1 MSRLVT
7 SSRGETSSILGAVPR
22 VRFPVSPYHI
32 CRSRRSAVARTFLGD
47 LQFGKTREMGPR
59 FSSITIVTIHS
70 SGTSGYG
77 MHDVLCW
84 DFRAKKKKK
93 SNVASCIIT
102 IVKWLHCRFDF
113 GMGRGVIR
121 MRLLWLHRCE

>member
-7 SSRGETSSILGAVPR
+7 SSRGETSLILGAVPR

-32 CRSRRSAVARTFLGD
+32 CRSRRSAVARTFLGE

-93 SNVASCIIT
+93 KQCSLVHYHNCKMAPLQIRLRNGSWRDSNATFVAPS
-102 IVKWLHCRFDF
+102 L
-113 GMGRGVIR
+113 
-121 MRLLWLHRCE
+121 